1 MRYRTPAALEMA
13 IKEAAKASRTDTN
26 RAIEG
31 FYRHRLL
38 CRVFSVDDAPFILKG
53 GHSVLA
59 RTIDARATRDLDL
72 LSDSADLGKALDQL
86 IELSSKDL
94 DDFVSFEF
102 RDATPIKTD
111 DEYRDGLNVR
121 FDAFLGTKLIQ
132 TVSIDLVVD
141 DLPCEEPDVVSPAD
155 RIAVEDVP
163 VFDYRLY
170 PITNALADKFNALFE
185 THEGRPSSRVKDLVD
200 ILVYMRMADI
210 DGSSLSHAVKRETNI
225 RGVNLP
231 AQFSLP
237 DEWLDHYRS
246 VYSKLANQA
255 NLPPESSNLSE
266 ASKQV
271 ASFYDPLQTGTADE
285 KTWSPSNQRW
295 S

>member
-1 MRYRTPAALEMA
+1 M
-13 IKEAAKASRTDTN
+13 
-26 RAIEG
+26 
-31 FYRHRLL
+31 
-38 CRVFSVDDAPFILKG
+38 
-53 GHSVLA
+53 
-59 RTIDARATRDLDL
+59 
-72 LSDSADLGKALDQL
+72 
-86 IELSSKDL
+86 
-94 DDFVSFEF
+94 
-102 RDATPIKTD
+102 
-111 DEYRDGLNVR
+111 
-121 FDAFLGTKLIQ
+121 
-132 TVSIDLVVD
+132 VSIDLVVD
-141 DLPCEEPDVVSPAD
+141 DLPCEQPDVVSPAD

-210 DGSSLSHAVKRETNI
+210 DGSSLSHAVKREANI

-285 KTWSPSNQRW
+285 KTRSPSNQRW